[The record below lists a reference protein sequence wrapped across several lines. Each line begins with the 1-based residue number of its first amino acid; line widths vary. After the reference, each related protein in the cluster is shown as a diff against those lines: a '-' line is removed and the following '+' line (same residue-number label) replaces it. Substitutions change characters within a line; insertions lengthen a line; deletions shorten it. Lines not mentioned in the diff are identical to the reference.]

1 MRQKTNM
8 VKALTLDTK
17 VTKPTHEAGTK
28 AIAQDLDP
36 AKRQGAL
43 SMKS

>member
-1 MRQKTNM
+1 MDKDHEAEDEHGEGADAWH
-8 VKALTLDTK
+8 KSY
-17 VTKPTHEAGTK
+17 EAGTK